1 MFIIPFLATTLGLL
15 RHNWYPSRV
24 FVGDTYCYY
33 AGMTFAV
40 VGILGHFSKTL
51 LFFFVPQILNFL
63 YSLPQLLKLMPCPRH
78 RLPKYNPVTGLVEC
92 SRITANPTSRANLT
106 LINLVLECFGPMKE
120 RHLVLLLLAFQVVC
134 CAIAFIIRFYV
145 AYLVYDNVN

>member
-1 MFIIPFLATTLGLL
+1 MFIIPFLSTTLGLL
-15 RHNWYPSRV
+15 HHNWYPSRV

-51 LFFFVPQILNFL
+51 LFFFVPQILNFV
-63 YSLPQLLKLMPCPRH
+63 YSLPQLLKFVPCPRH
-78 RLPKYNPVTGLVEC
+78 RLPKFNPATSLVEC
-92 SRITANPTSRANLT
+92 SRITDCDTSRANFT
-106 LINLVLECFGPMKE
+106 LINLMLEIFGPMKE
-120 RHLVLLLLAFQVVC
+120 RHLVLILLAFQVFC
-134 CAIAFIIRFYV
+134 CTVAFVIRFYI